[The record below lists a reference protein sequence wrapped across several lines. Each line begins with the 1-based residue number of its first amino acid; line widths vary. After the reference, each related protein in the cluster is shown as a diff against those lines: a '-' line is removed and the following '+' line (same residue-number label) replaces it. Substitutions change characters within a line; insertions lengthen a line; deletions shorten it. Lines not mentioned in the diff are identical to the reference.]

1 MDQVCKI
8 LGSRYAMFYHH
19 AVSVTQLRPQQTL
32 EDSIEIVNN
41 YMTVHGRDLSLWE
54 LGLQDEA
61 ARLVNVNWIY
71 QQLAHEP
78 IKKPILVHCEGS
90 DLVVDCGDTRLM
102 ALSLCSQ
109 QPLVSVLITV
119 LKQQQH
125 QYQDWMAVTSDRELI
140 QCAGMDPGSTSIYYT
155 SADESSAHAVTWLEI
170 GDVSTAHH
178 LHSLDKKL
186 DMLQHYLDQQSD
198 NFVFSVEWAK
208 QSIDWT

>member
-1 MDQVCKI
+1 M

-19 AVSVTQLRPQQTL
+19 SVPVARLCPQQTL

-41 YMTVHGRDLSLWE
+41 YMSVHGRDLTQWE
-54 LGLQDEA
+54 LGIQDEA

-71 QQLAHEP
+71 QRLGHEP

-102 ALSLCSQ
+102 ALNLCES

-119 LKQQQH
+119 LMHEQH
-125 QYQDWMAVTSDRELI
+125 HYQDWVAVTSDRELI
-140 QCAGMDPGSTSIYYT
+140 QLAGMDPGSANIYYT
-155 SADESSAHAVTWLEI
+155 LANESSAHAVSWLEI
-170 GDVSTAHH
+170 GDVGTAHH

-186 DMLQHYLDQQSD
+186 EMLQRYLDQQSD
-198 NFVFSVEWAK
+198 DFVFSVEWAK
-208 QSIDWT
+208 QYIDWT

>member
-1 MDQVCKI
+1 MDQVCKM

-41 YMTVHGRDLSLWE
+41 YMRVHGRDLALWE

-71 QQLAHEP
+71 QRLAAEP

-90 DLVVDCGDTRLM
+90 NFVVDCGDTRLM
-102 ALSLCSQ
+102 ALNLCSS

-119 LKQQQH
+119 LKHQQH
-125 QYQDWMAVTSDRELI
+125 QYQDWIAVTSDLELI

-178 LHSLDKKL
+178 LHSLDNKL
-186 DMLQHYLDQQSD
+186 DMLQRYLDQQSN

-208 QSIDWT
+208 QSIDWI

>member
-1 MDQVCKI
+1 
-8 LGSRYAMFYHH
+8 MFYHH
-19 AVSVTQLRPQQTL
+19 AVPVSQLRPQQTL
-32 EDSIEIVNN
+32 DDSIEIVNN
-41 YMTVHGRDLSLWE
+41 YMHVHGRDLSLWE

-71 QQLAHEP
+71 QRLAHEP
-78 IKKPILVHCEGS
+78 IKKPILVHCEGN

-102 ALSLCSQ
+102 ALSLCKS

-119 LKQQQH
+119 LTHQQH
-125 QYQDWMAVTSDRELI
+125 QYQDWIAVTSDVELI

-155 SADESSAHAVTWLEI
+155 PADESSTHAVTWLEI

-178 LHSLDKKL
+178 LHSLDSKL
-186 DMLQHYLDQQSD
+186 DMLQRYLDQQRD
-198 NFVFSVEWAK
+198 DFVFSVEWAK